1 MVLRRKDKHRYLL
14 LYVNDEIFNEIDTH
28 FQDTDNKDIRKSIT
42 ILRKRFSDLFGTI
55 ELEKASINIVFE
67 NNLCPPNFPNFL
79 IIKCKLASMDNILCA
94 IALSYPP
101 LTTIKISGTI
111 KKLTSSIAIEKHV
124 EYL

>member
-14 LYVNDEIFNEIDTH
+14 LYVNDEIFNDIDTH

-42 ILRKRFSDLFGTI
+42 ILRKRFSELFGTI

-67 NNLCPPNFPNFL
+67 NNMGPPNFL
-79 IIKCKLASMDNILCA
+79 ILKCKLASMDNILCA

-124 EYL
+124 EYV

>member
-14 LYVNDEIFNEIDTH
+14 LYVNDEIFNEIVTH

-42 ILRKRFSDLFGTI
+42 ILRKRFSELFGTI

-67 NNLCPPNFPNFL
+67 NNLCPPKFL

-124 EYL
+124 EYV

>member
-14 LYVNDEIFNEIDTH
+14 LYVNDEIFNEIVTH

-42 ILRKRFSDLFGTI
+42 ILRKRFSELFGTI

-67 NNLCPPNFPNFL
+67 NKMGPPNFL

-111 KKLTSSIAIEKHV
+111 KKLISSIAIEKHV
-124 EYL
+124 EYV

>member
-14 LYVNDEIFNEIDTH
+14 LYVNDEIFNEIVTH

-42 ILRKRFSDLFGTI
+42 ILRKRFSELFGTI
-55 ELEKASINIVFE
+55 ELEKASINIVFV
-67 NNLCPPNFPNFL
+67 NNMGPPNFL

-111 KKLTSSIAIEKHV
+111 KKLISSIAIEKHV
-124 EYL
+124 EYV

>member
-14 LYVNDEIFNEIDTH
+14 LYVNDEIFNEIVTH

-42 ILRKRFSDLFGTI
+42 ILRKRFSELFGTI
-55 ELEKASINIVFE
+55 ELEKASINAVFE
-67 NNLCPPNFPNFL
+67 NNSCPPNFL
-79 IIKCKLASMDNILCA
+79 IIKCKLASMDYILCA

-124 EYL
+124 EYV

>member
-1 MVLRRKDKHRYLL
+1 MVLRRKEKRRYLL
-14 LYVNDEIFNEIDTH
+14 LYVNDEIFNEIVTH

-42 ILRKRFSDLFGTI
+42 ILRKRFSELFGTI
-55 ELEKASINIVFE
+55 ELEKASINIVFK
-67 NNLCPPNFPNFL
+67 NNLCPPNFL

-124 EYL
+124 EYV

>member
-14 LYVNDEIFNEIDTH
+14 LYVNDEIFNEIATN

-42 ILRKRFSDLFGTI
+42 ILRKRFSELFGTI
-55 ELEKASINIVFE
+55 ELEKASINAVFE
-67 NNLCPPNFPNFL
+67 NNLCPPNFL

-111 KKLTSSIAIEKHV
+111 KKLTSSIAIEKHD
-124 EYL
+124 

>member
-14 LYVNDEIFNEIDTH
+14 LYVNDEISKEIVTH

-42 ILRKRFSDLFGTI
+42 ILRKRFSELFGTI
-55 ELEKASINIVFE
+55 ELEKASINIIFE
-67 NNLCPPNFPNFL
+67 NNLCPPNFL
-79 IIKCKLASMDNILCA
+79 IIKCKLYSIDNILCA

-124 EYL
+124 NMFK

>member
-14 LYVNDEIFNEIDTH
+14 LYVNDEIFNEIVTH
-28 FQDTDNKDIRKSIT
+28 FETGNKDLRKSIT
-42 ILRKRFSDLFGTI
+42 ILRKRFSELFGTI
-55 ELEKASINIVFE
+55 ELEKASINMVFE
-67 NNLCPPNFPNFL
+67 NNMAPPNFL

-124 EYL
+124 EYV

>member
-14 LYVNDEIFNEIDTH
+14 LYVNDEIFNEIVTH

-42 ILRKRFSDLFGTI
+42 ILRKRFSELFGTI
-55 ELEKASINIVFE
+55 ELEKASINIVFK
-67 NNLCPPNFPNFL
+67 NNMCPPNFL

-111 KKLTSSIAIEKHV
+111 KKLTSSIAIEKHG
-124 EYL
+124 EYV

>member
-14 LYVNDEIFNEIDTH
+14 LYVNDEIFNEIVTH
-28 FQDTDNKDIRKSIT
+28 FQNTDNKDIRKSIT
-42 ILRKRFSDLFGTI
+42 ILRKRFSELFGTI
-55 ELEKASINIVFE
+55 ELEKASINIVFV
-67 NNLCPPNFPNFL
+67 NNMGPPNFL

-124 EYL
+124 EYV

>member
-14 LYVNDEIFNEIDTH
+14 LYVNDEIFNEIVTH

-42 ILRKRFSDLFGTI
+42 ILRKRFSELFGTI
-55 ELEKASINIVFE
+55 ELEKASINIVFK
-67 NNLCPPNFPNFL
+67 NNMCPPNFL

-111 KKLTSSIAIEKHV
+111 KKLISSIAIEKHV
-124 EYL
+124 EYV

>member
-14 LYVNDEIFNEIDTH
+14 LYVNDEIFNEIVTH

-42 ILRKRFSDLFGTI
+42 ILRKRFSELFGTI
-55 ELEKASINIVFE
+55 ELEKASINIVFV
-67 NNLCPPNFPNFL
+67 NNMGPPNFL

-111 KKLTSSIAIEKHV
+111 KKLISSIAVEKHV
-124 EYL
+124 EYV

>member
-14 LYVNDEIFNEIDTH
+14 LYVNDEIFNEIVTH
-28 FQDTDNKDIRKSIT
+28 FQNTDNKDIRKSIT
-42 ILRKRFSDLFGTI
+42 ILRKRFSELFGTI
-55 ELEKASINIVFE
+55 ELEKASINIVFK
-67 NNLCPPNFPNFL
+67 NNMCPPNFL

-124 EYL
+124 EYV

>member
-14 LYVNDEIFNEIDTH
+14 LYVNDEIFNEIVTH
-28 FQDTDNKDIRKSIT
+28 FQDTGNKDLRKSIT
-42 ILRKRFSDLFGTI
+42 IIRKRFSELFGTI
-55 ELEKASINIVFE
+55 ELEKASINIVFK
-67 NNLCPPNFPNFL
+67 NNMCTPNFL

-124 EYL
+124 EYV

>member
-42 ILRKRFSDLFGTI
+42 ILRKRFSELFGTI

-67 NNLCPPNFPNFL
+67 NNLCPPNFL
-79 IIKCKLASMDNILCA
+79 IIKCKLISLDNILCA

-124 EYL
+124 EYV

>member
-14 LYVNDEIFNEIDTH
+14 LYVNDEIFNEIVTH
-28 FQDTDNKDIRKSIT
+28 FQDTGNKDLRKSIT
-42 ILRKRFSDLFGTI
+42 IIRKRFSELFGTI
-55 ELEKASINIVFE
+55 ELEKASINIVFK
-67 NNLCPPNFPNFL
+67 NNMCPPSFL

-124 EYL
+124 EYV

>member
-14 LYVNDEIFNEIDTH
+14 LYVNDEIFNEIVTH

-42 ILRKRFSDLFGTI
+42 ILRKRFSELFGTI
-55 ELEKASINIVFE
+55 ELEKASINIVFK
-67 NNLCPPNFPNFL
+67 NNMCPPNFL

-124 EYL
+124 EYV

>member
-14 LYVNDEIFNEIDTH
+14 LYVNDEIFNEIVTH

-42 ILRKRFSDLFGTI
+42 ILRKRFSELFGTI
-55 ELEKASINIVFE
+55 ELEKASINAVFE
-67 NNLCPPNFPNFL
+67 NNSCPPNFL

-124 EYL
+124 EYV